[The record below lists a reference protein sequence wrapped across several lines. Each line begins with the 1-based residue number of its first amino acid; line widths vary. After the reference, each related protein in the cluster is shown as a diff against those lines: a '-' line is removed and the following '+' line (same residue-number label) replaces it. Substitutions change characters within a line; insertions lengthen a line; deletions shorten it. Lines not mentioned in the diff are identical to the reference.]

1 MKISKSFVR
10 INQDFEFIDTPES
23 ETNNY
28 KNKISENEIKNILTT
43 IEIED
48 KVSNTENII
57 FDWSDTSF
65 QDEGGGWGTQTYETL
80 EVKINPFTAEYYTVS
95 LGASGHQ
102 FNKYSHYLSE
112 DNLIQWLISHKI
124 DQNEIDEI
132 IESIKKQNL
141 NQKVIFNWTDS
152 IFRNNY
158 TENISL
164 IIKINPFYALLIR
177 KINYLDDNQVIE
189 NQEILNKKELY
200 QWLNK
205 IKSN

>member
-28 KNKISENEIKNILTT
+28 KNKINENEIKNILMT
-43 IEIED
+43 IETED
-48 KVSNTENII
+48 KLLNQESII
-57 FDWSDTSF
+57 FEWSDSSF
-65 QDEGGGWGTQTYETL
+65 QDEGGGWGTQTYENL
-80 EVKINPFTAEYYTVS
+80 EVKINPFCAEYYTVS

-112 DNLIQWLISHKI
+112 DNLIQWLISQKI
-124 DQNEIDEI
+124 DQDEIDEI
-132 IESIKKQNL
+132 KELIEKQNT
-141 NQKVIFNWTDS
+141 NQKIIFNWTDS
-152 IFRNNY
+152 ISRVNY
-158 TENISL
+158 IEHISL
-164 IIKINPFYALLIR
+164 IVKINPFYAVLIR
-177 KINYLDDNQVIE
+177 KINYLDDNQTIE

-205 IKSN
+205 IKI